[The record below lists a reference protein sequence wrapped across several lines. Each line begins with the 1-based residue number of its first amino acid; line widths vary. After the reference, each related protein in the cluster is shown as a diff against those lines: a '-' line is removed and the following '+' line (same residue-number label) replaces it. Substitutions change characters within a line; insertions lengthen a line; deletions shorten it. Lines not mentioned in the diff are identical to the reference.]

1 MRNVDG
7 IVKIKSSL
15 RRKCIEIR
23 TQTSKMEERREN
35 ERVEEN
41 WQCMASRRAFVAIDK
56 HIHIYTTQTD
66 RQAYAKAW
74 QNLWLSTLKMLR
86 RFFFSCVK
94 IADSDSRSICNPH
107 LSISL
112 TWHGFPLAMPYHAH
126 THTRI
131 QHLLYV
137 YFDVL
142 SLSWPCI
149 YCDGWWCA
157 RREAAALAHHARV
170 TSYRAILFFS
180 FFVPLTTSSS
190 SSMLVRWCQLML
202 HLV

>member
-15 RRKCIEIR
+15 RRKCIEILVHEHR
-23 TQTSKMEERREN
+23 RWNRARGRASEREMTVYGVTARLC
-35 ERVEEN
+35 RY
-41 WQCMASRRAFVAIDK
+41 W
-56 HIHIYTTQTD
+56 HTHTHTLIYSD
-66 RQAYAKAW
+66 R
-74 QNLWLSTLKMLR
+74 LKMLR
-86 RFFFSCVK
+86 LFFFCVK

-112 TWHGFPLAMPYHAH
+112 AWHGFPLALPHNVH

-131 QHLLYV
+131 HHLLYG
-137 YFDVL
+137 YFDAL
-142 SLSWPCI
+142 SLSWPRW

-170 TSYRAILFFS
+170 TSCQAILFFF
-180 FFVPLTTSSS
+180 FFVPSTMSSS
-190 SSMLVRWCQLML
+190 SFMFVRWC
-202 HLV
+202 HII